1 MAQTDI
7 IADML
12 TRIRNAVMAK
22 KDSVV
27 VPSFKLAGGMLEI
40 LKGEGSIE
48 NFKEQASAGAR
59 KTIKVYL
66 KYTGDKEPVLSGLK
80 RVSHSGLRVY
90 SGCRNMPSVL
100 RGFGYAIVSTSQG
113 LMTDAQA
120 KEKKLGG
127 EIICYVW

>member
-22 KDSVV
+22 KETVV
-27 VPSFKLAGGMLEI
+27 VPSFKLAGSMLEI
-40 LKGEGSIE
+40 LKNEGSIE
-48 NFKEQASAGAR
+48 NFKEQASVGPR

-66 KYTGDKEPVLSGLK
+66 KYASEKKPILSGLK
-80 RVSHSGLRVY
+80 RVSRSGLRIY
-90 SGCRNMPSVL
+90 SKCKNMPTVL

-113 LMTDAQA
+113 LMTDTAA
-120 KEKKLGG
+120 REKKLGG
-127 EIICYVW
+127 EVICYVW

>member
-1 MAQTDI
+1 MAQSDI

-27 VPSFKLAGGMLEI
+27 VPSFKLAGGILEI
-40 LKGEGSIE
+40 LKNEGSVE
-48 NFKEQASAGAR
+48 NFKEQASVGPR

-66 KYTGDKEPVLSGLK
+66 KYASGKKPILSGLK
-80 RVSHSGLRVY
+80 RVSRSGLRIY
-90 SGCRNMPSVL
+90 SKCKNMPTVL

-113 LMTDAQA
+113 LMTDTAA
-120 KEKKLGG
+120 REKKLGG

>member
-1 MAQTDI
+1 TDI

-27 VPSFKLAGGMLEI
+27 VPSFKLAGSMLEI
-40 LKGEGSIE
+40 LKNEGSIE
-48 NFKEQASAGAR
+48 NFKEQASAGPR

-66 KYTGDKEPVLSGLK
+66 KYASGKKPILSGVK
-80 RVSHSGLRVY
+80 RVSRSGLRVY
-90 SGCRNMPSVL
+90 SKCKNMPTVL

-113 LMTDAQA
+113 LMTDAA
-120 KEKKLGG
+120 AREKKLGG

>member
-1 MAQTDI
+1 MAQSDI

-27 VPSFKLAGGMLEI
+27 VLSFKLAGSMLDI
-40 LKGEGSIE
+40 LKNEGSIE
-48 NFKEQASAGAR
+48 NFKEQASVGPR

-66 KYTGDKEPVLSGLK
+66 KYASDKEPRITGLK
-80 RVSHSGLRVY
+80 RVSRSGLRIY
-90 SGCRNMPSVL
+90 SKRKNMPTVL

-113 LMTDAQA
+113 LMTDTAA
-120 KEKKLGG
+120 REKKLGG

>member
-1 MAQTDI
+1 MAQSDI

-22 KDSVV
+22 KDSAV
-27 VPSFKLAGGMLEI
+27 VPSFKLAGSILGI
-40 LKGEGSIE
+40 LKNEGSIE
-48 NFKEQASAGAR
+48 NFKEQASVGPR

-66 KYTGDKEPVLSGLK
+66 KYASEKKPLLSGLK

-90 SGCRNMPSVL
+90 SKCKNMPTVL

-113 LMTDAQA
+113 LMTDAA
-120 KEKKLGG
+120 AREKKLGG